1 MNSFGSSTS
10 MVVKGRSA
18 GLPLEGPGLVS
29 DHRGQRP
36 QSRFLRPLSRHQ
48 FTELPF
54 CVRHPTNI
62 SAKANLF
69 APLIMKTLGL
79 LGGMSWEST
88 TTYYQEI
95 NRRVRHVQG
104 GLHSAR
110 CFIFSFDF
118 AEIEALQH
126 ADKWKEAGDL
136 LNDAAAKLK
145 LAGADAIVLCTNTMH
160 FVSDG
165 IEAASQLP
173 LIHIVDPTADRILQR
188 GFSSVGLL
196 GTRFTMEKE
205 FYTTRLAQKYGL
217 TVIVPDESDRATVHS
232 IIYTE
237 LCNGIIAEASREA
250 YRKAIRNL
258 AKAGAECLILGCTE
272 IGLLVNEADCELP
285 VFDTAQIHATAAADW
300 AMSIEPASNN

>member
-1 MNSFGSSTS
+1 MI
-10 MVVKGRSA
+10 
-18 GLPLEGPGLVS
+18 
-29 DHRGQRP
+29 RP
-36 QSRFLRPLSRHQ
+36 QSRFLRPSSRHQ

-62 SAKANLF
+62 SAKANFF

-110 CFIFSFDF
+110 CVIFSFDF

-205 FYTTRLAQKYGL
+205 FYMTRLAQRYGL
-217 TVIVPDESDRATVHS
+217 TVIVPDESDRAIVHS

-250 YRKAIRNL
+250 YSKVIRNL